1 MPKSNNDSQ
10 IWAIWSNMAI
20 DITTLQ
26 DAADWNRLVEQSDH
40 ATPFHRAESLEVFA
54 DHTDSTLYPFVGY
67 KGQEPVGIFPIF
79 ELSKGPVSTAF
90 SPPPDL
96 KISYLGPAL
105 LNHTKQKRR
114 RREKTNSR
122 FIRGCLAEIE
132 DEIDPKYSHFR
143 TSILY
148 SDTRPLIW
156 DGFEPTTRYTYVVD
170 LSRPTDELL
179 AAFSS
184 DARKNITNSD
194 DTQYTITE
202 GGEAELTR
210 TISQLQTRHA
220 EQGVR
225 FKISSAFVVDLWRQ
239 LPDGMCRIYTCR
251 ADGKFVG
258 GHITLE
264 AGETI
269 YGWQSWGSRD
279 ADVPV
284 NDLLDWEII
293 TTARDRGR
301 SQYDLVGANNERIS
315 KYKAKFAPELR
326 TYQTLEHGTPMM
338 SAVSNLYKRLR

>member
-1 MPKSNNDSQ
+1 
-10 IWAIWSNMAI
+10 MAI
-20 DITTLQ
+20 EITTLQ
-26 DAADWNRLVEQSDH
+26 DPAEWNNLVEQSSQ
-40 ATPFHRAESLEVFA
+40 ATPFHRAECLDVFA
-54 DHTDSTLYPFVGY
+54 EYTDSTLYPFVGH

-90 SPPPDL
+90 SPPPNL

-105 LNHTKQKRR
+105 VNHAKQKQR

-122 FIRGCLAEIE
+122 FVSSCLAELE
-132 DEIDPKYSHFR
+132 RRIDPKYTHFR
-143 TSILY
+143 TSTLY
-148 SDTRPLIW
+148 TDTRPLIW

-170 LSRPTDELL
+170 LSKPTDELL

-184 DARKNITNSD
+184 DARSNITGTDESA
-194 DTQYTITE
+194 YTISM

-210 TISQLQTRHA
+210 TITKLQERHA
-220 EQGVR
+220 EQGVS
-225 FKISSAFVVDLWRQ
+225 FKISPEFVVDLWNR

-251 ADGKFVG
+251 ADGEFVG

-269 YGWQSWGSRD
+269 YGWQSWGSRET
-279 ADVPV
+279 DVPV

-293 TTARDRGR
+293 TTASERGR

-326 TYQTLEHGTPMM
+326 TYQTLETGTPVMNV
-338 SAVSNLYKRLR
+338 VSELYKRVR